1 MIGNSLRHEGEELLH
16 QRDGLGAYNE
26 HGSTFAL
33 PLLHPWANRLSAWD
47 FELGDQQVTLDPDSP
62 ITHRD
67 GATGTAIHGLL
78 AASPYWTVI
87 DADKHTLTAELDFG
101 RGAGIHGC
109 LPAAARGAL
118 LGDGRRHD
126 ADGRG

>member
-1 MIGNSLRHEGEELLH
+1 MIGSSLRHEGEELLE
-16 QRDGLGAYNE
+16 QRGGLEAYAAK
-26 HGSTFAL
+26 GSTFGI

-47 FELGDQQVTLDPDSP
+47 FELGGQQITLDPDSP

-78 AASPYWTVI
+78 AASPDWVLL

-101 RGAGIHGC
+101 AV
-109 LPAAARGAL
+109 PAYVAAF
-118 LGDGRRHD
+118 
-126 ADGRG
+126 

>member
-1 MIGNSLRHEGEELLH
+1 MPYV
-16 QRDGLGAYNE
+16 D

-33 PLLHPWANRLSAWD
+33 PLLHPWANRVSAWD
-47 FELGDQQVTLDPDSP
+47 FELAGRRVSLDPDSP

-78 AASPYWTVI
+78 TASTAWVLV

-101 RGAGIHGC
+101 AV
-109 LPAAARGAL
+109 PEYMAAFPFAHRLRYAATI
-118 LGDGRRHD
+118 RD
-126 ADGRG
+126 ATLTIVVTVTLR